1 MYIVSF
7 KLWTP
12 TKTSVHLS
20 LSCPGWRVTT
30 KQNQRVISF
39 KELCM
44 TRVSLRPLQ
53 ISIHVSWKK
62 SSNERRKVNFLM
74 SYFWTESIQIK
85 LKTYG
90 LRVIFTSI
98 SVQVNILCINSEITK
113 WLILEVHFRPLSHI
127 SSFVNDKQKPTLLY
141 PLEYLLTLW
150 KCCIASYFGMSKCVY
165 TSQIFAIWY

>member
-1 MYIVSF
+1 MQSLAVYDIGIAIE
-7 KLWTP
+7 
-12 TKTSVHLS
+12 TKIFIFL
-20 LSCPGWRVTT
+20 P
-30 KQNQRVISF
+30 
-39 KELCM
+39 
-44 TRVSLRPLQ
+44 
-53 ISIHVSWKK
+53 WKK

-141 PLEYLLTLW
+141 LVEYLLTLW